1 MLDLPDLAAYQ
12 EFISSSTTT
21 NNSHALVMHTAT
33 WCGPCKA
40 AKPAY
45 EHLSQTWAAEAGGL
59 AALPIV
65 CATAFED
72 KVDAAECGISAYPTF
87 VLWDVSKKQK
97 IGEVKGG
104 DLHSLQKLVEGHL
117 TRPALA
123 GETMG
128 GSKLSKDEDRAKMLE
143 RLGGPTPTSPSPME
157 IDNPAPPNPPA
168 SSSPST
174 TTTTTTTM
182 EDDDDDPVFA
192 TPNNEP
198 VWDESVLETLTQGM
212 GFSDLR
218 AKKGLMNGNY
228 TTEGAIDWLMNHQDD
243 ADIDAPIDFSA
254 KPAAVAQSYK
264 CNECG
269 KLFSSMASLELH
281 ANKTGHSDFSEST
294 EAIKPLTEEEK
305 AAKMVEITAL
315 LKKKKGEVSEWSA
328 GGVVEDENMSLLL
341 PN

>member
-1 MLDLPDLAAYQ
+1 
-12 EFISSSTTT
+12 
-21 NNSHALVMHTAT
+21 
-33 WCGPCKA
+33 
-40 AKPAY
+40 
-45 EHLSQTWAAEAGGL
+45 
-59 AALPIV
+59 
-65 CATAFED
+65 
-72 KVDAAECGISAYPTF
+72 
-87 VLWDVSKKQK
+87 
-97 IGEVKGG
+97 
-104 DLHSLQKLVEGHL
+104 
-117 TRPALA
+117 
-123 GETMG
+123 
-128 GSKLSKDEDRAKMLE
+128 
-143 RLGGPTPTSPSPME
+143 
-157 IDNPAPPNPPA
+157 
-168 SSSPST
+168 
-174 TTTTTTTM
+174 M

-254 KPAAVAQSYK
+254 KPAAVAPSYK

-305 AAKMVEITAL
+305 AAKMVEMSEVVE
-315 LKKKKGEVSEWSA
+315 KEKGEVSEWSA